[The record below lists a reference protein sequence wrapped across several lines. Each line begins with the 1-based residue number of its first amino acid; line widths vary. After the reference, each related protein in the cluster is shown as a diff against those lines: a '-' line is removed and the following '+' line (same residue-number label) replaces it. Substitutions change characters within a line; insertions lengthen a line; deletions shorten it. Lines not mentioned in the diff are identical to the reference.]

1 MEGTVCYS
9 RAETCKT
16 ELGIRKAAA
25 PAGHSTTYCSR
36 DRHRAQRAGAL
47 LCCPSDTFQN
57 PRVHVLSTFRSGKAL
72 NAACMEAQR
81 PGPNAEPASIHTL
94 ATLRRPTF
102 LYAPILR
109 ADRNVARSR
118 LCVVPGTRSLSA
130 WTRVACMRW
139 RTRTGPVS
147 AAHNC
152 AKVND
157 LELVFYLVRLS
168 RLGRAPARHGP
179 RPVGVHKCAKFNDVQ
194 RAVCRRCGNAGPL
207 VPLELRN
214 GTFCCGMFGGN
225 QQVTSDNQQ
234 RHTTPYYTTPTKTS
248 IAE

>member
-102 LYAPILR
+102 LYALILR

-130 WTRVACMRW
+130 WTRVAC
-139 RTRTGPVS
+139 S
-147 AAHNC
+147 AGA
-152 AKVND
+152 
-157 LELVFYLVRLS
+157 
-168 RLGRAPARHGP
+168 RAPDRYQQPTIVP
-179 RPVGVHKCAKFNDVQ
+179 R
-194 RAVCRRCGNAGPL
+194 
-207 VPLELRN
+207 
-214 GTFCCGMFGGN
+214 
-225 QQVTSDNQQ
+225 
-234 RHTTPYYTTPTKTS
+234 
-248 IAE
+248 